1 MSDHPDP
8 ELGQSN
14 VKDDSKT
21 NESSAGVS
29 ADSFFAKKTAD
40 GTVET
45 SNNEST
51 ESPFAPDLP
60 PAGAVC
66 LTKVVRP
73 VADERSTVGLIHP
86 DTGEIAE
93 ASEVETELPA
103 IGPVALESVVESTV
117 ETALPDTAADSGGP
131 PDLND
136 EKLEEPPEP
145 ERRPGSFF
153 EDEKEMSLTEHL
165 EEMRYRILVS
175 LAAWVAG
182 SVAVYNFAPKLLAFT
197 RPLLGKAKLIFTS
210 PMEGFM
216 TYLKVALIGGLFVA
230 GPVLVYQILMF
241 VLPGL
246 KPSEKKWM
254 LALLPFSVLLFFAG
268 AAFSY
273 FAVLPVTL
281 QFFLSFAT
289 EDLEA
294 TIKLDD
300 YLSFLINMIGL
311 CGLTFQ
317 LPLVMLFGALLGIV
331 KSRFLRSQRRVAY
344 FVGFLLAAVATPT
357 PDMVT
362 MTIVAL
368 PILVLFEISIIL
380 LRIIGK

>member
-1 MSDHPDP
+1 MSDDPDP
-8 ELGQSN
+8 KLGQSN
-14 VKDDSKT
+14 VDIDSKKT
-21 NESSAGVS
+21 ELSPEESAE
-29 ADSFFAKKTAD
+29 SFFERKT
-40 GTVET
+40 G
-45 SNNEST
+45 S

-60 PAGAVC
+60 PIGAVC
-66 LTKVVRP
+66 LTKVVRADSEDQAVDP
-73 VADERSTVGLIHP
+73 VELVHP
-86 DTGEIAE
+86 DTGEVVEPFAVDPVAPILEPEAAPADE
-93 ASEVETELPA
+93 TPVVASET
-103 IGPVALESVVESTV
+103 
-117 ETALPDTAADSGGP
+117 GGP
-131 PDLND
+131 PDAVDDDGEDAPVPN
-136 EKLEEPPEP
+136 P
-145 ERRPGSFF
+145 ERRQSSFF

-165 EEMRYRILVS
+165 EEMRSRILIS

-300 YLSFLINMIGL
+300 YLSFLVNMIGL

-317 LPLVMLFGALLGIV
+317 LPLVMLFGAMLGIV
-331 KSRFLRSQRRVAY
+331 KSKFLRSQRRIAY
-344 FVGFLLAAVATPT
+344 FLGFLLAAVATPT